1 MKDLSFA
8 PEGQSI
14 IKDINFSVNE
24 LQHTSICGPSGSG
37 KSTILKM
44 VASLLK
50 PSTGNILLNNQNQSE
65 IDYTD
70 FRKSVSYV
78 HQTPQLFGETVKDNL
93 SFAAEIRGDN
103 FDESTARKY
112 LDALGLSHI
121 DLDKDINSLSG
132 GEKQRVSLVRHLF
145 YPPKVLLLDE
155 ITSGLD
161 QLTREKLWHFLF
173 KFADEHN
180 ITLLWIS
187 HNTDEQGMAKQ
198 LINLSENGKIENI
211 IQNKSE

>member
-1 MKDLSFA
+1 M
-8 PEGQSI
+8 
-14 IKDINFSVNE
+14 
-24 LQHTSICGPSGSG
+24 
-37 KSTILKM
+37 
-44 VASLLK
+44 
-50 PSTGNILLNNQNQSE
+50 
-65 IDYTD
+65 
-70 FRKSVSYV
+70 
-78 HQTPQLFGETVKDNL
+78 
-93 SFAAEIRGDN
+93 
-103 FDESTARKY
+103 
-112 LDALGLSHI
+112 
-121 DLDKDINSLSG
+121 
-132 GEKQRVSLVRHLF
+132 SLVRHLF